1 MKSKESLVDWV
12 IKNAPKPPLVD
23 GARRAGHAAATPAP
37 APAPRYLT
45 LQDWATSLF
54 GENAPRANTL
64 LRWVH
69 EGRIQPAPKKI
80 GRRWWVA
87 PSAEYVEDRR

>member
-12 IKNAPKPPLVD
+12 IKNTPRAPSTV
-23 GARRAGHAAATPAP
+23 GGRRAGRAATPAP
-37 APAPRYLT
+37 APVPRYLT

-54 GENAPRANTL
+54 GENVPHANTL

-69 EGRIQPAPKKI
+69 EGRIQPQPKKI
-80 GRRWWVA
+80 GRRWWVK
-87 PSAEYVEDRR
+87 PSAEYVGD